1 MPARIESLETELARI
16 AAAMN
21 EPAFY
26 QRDATAV
33 AADTGAL
40 ARLQSELDAAY
51 ARWTELEG

>member
-1 MPARIESLETELARI
+1 M

-26 QRDATAV
+26 QRDAAAV
-33 AADTGAL
+33 AADNVTL

-51 ARWTELEG
+51 ARWAELDG